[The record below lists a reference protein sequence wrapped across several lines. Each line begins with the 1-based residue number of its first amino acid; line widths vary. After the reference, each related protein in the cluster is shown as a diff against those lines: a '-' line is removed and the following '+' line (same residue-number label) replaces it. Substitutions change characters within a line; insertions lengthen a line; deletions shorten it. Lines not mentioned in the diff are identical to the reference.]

1 MKLSDFRGVFN
12 KSIARVESVRNVYG
26 DYYEIRM
33 TPENDLSWQA
43 GEHGV
48 FRLPDRNVKGKSFRA
63 FSLASIPSE
72 KIIILGTRTGKEI
85 SSYKREMI
93 SMQKG
98 ERILIN
104 GPFGWFK
111 IQDNSS
117 PIVMIAG
124 GVGITPIR
132 ALLKKLEDDERR
144 SIELIYSSSDYYLF
158 NDDIHKIISNNS
170 KIVLHKTSSREETQE
185 LIDVLAIKYMN
196 SAYYYISG
204 ARPFIKG
211 VKGQLVNKNIIK
223 KRIIN
228 DPFFGY

>member
-1 MKLSDFRGVFN
+1 MKLSDFKGIFK

-26 DYYEIRM
+26 DYYEIKLI
-33 TPENDLSWQA
+33 PENNISWQA
-43 GEHGV
+43 GEHGI
-48 FRLPDRNVKGKSFRA
+48 FRLMDRNVKGKSFRA
-63 FSLASIPSE
+63 FSLASTSDE

-85 SSYKREMI
+85 SSFKSELI

-111 IQDNSS
+111 IQDDIS

-132 ALLKKLEDDERR
+132 ALLKRLEEDESRPV
-144 SIELIYSSSDYYLF
+144 ELIYSSSEYYLF
-158 NDDIHKIISNNS
+158 DDDIHKIISSNS
-170 KIVLHKTSSREETQE
+170 KIALHKTSSRKETE
-185 LIDVLAIKYMN
+185 DIIDELAIKYMN

-211 VKGQLVNKNIIK
+211 VKNQLINKNIK
-223 KRIIN
+223 KNRVIN